1 MNNGQIV
8 FSQLLNFLPMRRFQ
22 ICVDRYGGNARI
34 RNFSCHDHF
43 LTMIFAQLAFRESLR
58 GIIASL
64 NYSPVSLYH
73 MGFRCKKVSRTTLA
87 KANEIRS
94 WQIYADFASILISI
108 ARKLYAND
116 PILPQLD
123 STVYA
128 LDSTTIDLCLSMFPW
143 AKFRRSKGAVKV
155 HTLMNLRGSIPEFI
169 HISDGKMRDVRFLD
183 LLLPQPGAYYVM
195 DRGYIDFSRLYALHQ
210 AKAFFVTRAFAR
222 QAIQRRYSH
231 SVDKTTGLQCD
242 QTIMLTGP
250 ISKQKYPEPLR
261 RIKFYDAQNNKRLV
275 FLTNNFELPA
285 MTIALLY
292 KSRWEIEGFFK
303 WIKQHLRI
311 KSFFGTSENAVKTQI
326 WTAVCAY
333 VLIAII
339 KKRLALDQ
347 SLYRILQILSLVL
360 FDKRPILQV
369 LSEPIYSF
377 EEPDMYKQLPL
388 LNF

>member
-22 ICVDRYGGNARI
+22 TCVKKYGGNARI
-34 RNFSCHDHF
+34 RSFSCHDHF
-43 LTMIFAQLAFRESLR
+43 LAMVFAQLAFRQSLR
-58 GIIASL
+58 DIEASL
-64 NYSPVSLYH
+64 CYSPVSLYH
-73 MGFRCKKVSRTTLA
+73 MGFRCKKISRNTLA
-87 KANEIRS
+87 KANENRS
-94 WQIYADFASILISI
+94 WQIYADFAAILIAI
-108 ARKLYAND
+108 ARKLYCND
-116 PILPQLD
+116 PILPELD

-143 AKFRRSKGAVKV
+143 AKFRRRKGAVKL
-155 HTLMNLRGSIPEFI
+155 HTLMNLRGAIPEFI

-183 LLLPQPGAYYVM
+183 LLMPQPGAYYVM
-195 DRGYIDFSRLYALHQ
+195 DRGYIDFARLYALHQ
-210 AKAFFVTRAFAR
+210 AKAFFVTRALKK
-222 QAIQRRYSH
+222 QQIQRRYSYP
-231 SVDKTTGLQCD
+231 VDKTTGLQCD
-242 QTIMLTGP
+242 QTIVLTGP

-261 RIKFYDAQNNKRLV
+261 RIKFYDVQNDNRLV
-275 FLTNNFELPA
+275 FLTNDLELPA

-292 KSRWEIEGFFK
+292 KTRWDIEEFFK

-311 KSFFGTSENAVKTQI
+311 KVFFGTSENAVKTQI

-360 FDKRPILQV
+360 FDKRPISQV
-369 LSEPIYSF
+369 LSEPIYSSK
-377 EEPDMYKQLPL
+377 ELATCNSLPL
-388 LNF
+388 FNF

>member
-22 ICVDRYGGNARI
+22 ICVNRYGGNARV
-34 RNFSCHDHF
+34 RNFSCRDHF

-58 GIIASL
+58 DIVASL
-64 NYSPVSLYH
+64 SYSPVSLYH
-73 MGFRCKKVSRTTLA
+73 MGFRCKKVSRNTLA

-108 ARKLYAND
+108 ARKLYADD

-169 HISDGKMRDVRFLD
+169 HISDGKTRDVRFLD
-183 LLLPQPGAYYVM
+183 LLIPQPGAYYVM

-222 QAIQRRYSH
+222 QAIQRRYSYP
-231 SVDKTTGLQCD
+231 VDKTTGLQCD
-242 QTIMLTGP
+242 QTITLTGP

-261 RIKFYDAQNNKRLV
+261 RIKFYDVQNDKRLV
-275 FLTNNFELPA
+275 FFTNNFELPA

-292 KSRWEIEGFFK
+292 KSRWEIEEFFK

-326 WTAVCAY
+326 WTAVAAY

-360 FDKRPILQV
+360 FDKRPVLQV

-377 EEPDMYKQLPL
+377 EEPDVYKQLPL